1 MKHFLFITAFVCTA
15 AISNLYAQTDALKI
29 LPNGNVGV
37 GTDAPTEK
45 LQVDGNVKANGRF
58 VDKTGVVMP
67 IGTVLPYAGTTP
79 PPGWLLCD
87 GTAYSISGDQKDLFA
102 AIGYTHGSDGTTAKF
117 RVPDLRG
124 VFVMGAVPTLSYES
138 VGTRGE
144 ADQHGHYVDFPART
158 LYTNFAGSHRHSFPS
173 NWYKRNMDDGNY
185 SGIDTGGSDVSQQTT
200 QDAGNH
206 QHSIAD
212 YGQRLYTNYT
222 NDRNRPKWI
231 ALNYIIKY

>member
-1 MKHFLFITAFVCTA
+1 MKHFLFISAFVCITA
-15 AISNLYAQTDALKI
+15 IGKLHAQTDALKI
-29 LPNGNVGV
+29 LPNGNVGI
-37 GTDAPTEK
+37 GTDAPVEK
-45 LQVDGNVKANGRF
+45 LQVDGNVKASGRF

-67 IGTVLPYAGTTP
+67 VGTVLPFAGTTA

-124 VFVMGAVPTLSYES
+124 CFTMGAAPALAEP
-138 VGTRGE
+138 VGVRGE
-144 ADQHGHYVDFPART
+144 PDQHWHYVDIPSRT
-158 LYTNFAGSHRHSFPS
+158 LYTNFAGNHHHSFPG
-173 NWYKRNMDDGNY
+173 NWYKRNMDDGKY

-200 QDAGNH
+200 QDAGSH
-206 QHSIAD
+206 QHEVND
-212 YGQRLYTNYT
+212 WGQRLYTSYT

>member
-1 MKHFLFITAFVCTA
+1 MKHLFITAFVCSA

-37 GTDAPTEK
+37 GTETPTEK
-45 LQVDGNVKANGRF
+45 LQVDGNVKANSRF
-58 VDKTGVVMP
+58 MDKTGLVMP
-67 IGTVLPYAGTTP
+67 VGTVLPYAGTTI

-102 AIGYTHGSDGTTAKF
+102 AIGYTYGNDGTTAKF
-117 RVPDLRG
+117 KVPDLRG
-124 VFVMGAVPTLSYES
+124 SFVQGATSFPYEP

-144 ADQHGHYVDFPART
+144 PDQHWHYTDLPART
-158 LYTNFAGSHRHSFPS
+158 FYTSWDGNHHHSFPG
-173 NWYKRNMDDGNY
+173 NWYKRNMDDGKY

-200 QDAGNH
+200 QDAGGH
-206 QHSIAD
+206 QHTVTD
-212 YGQRLYTNYT
+212 YGQRLYTNST
-222 NDRNRPKWI
+222 TDRNRPKWI